1 MAKSLNELVHG
12 LFLQGLGQLLVL
24 NVDNKETLLG
34 NISFEKGKLTMRD
47 NGHLRDVKP
56 EIMAPCWESGLMG
69 GVYTSKVKQEW
80 ESLTFCGP
88 AHCELPIN
96 LSKTRQGALQVAEN
110 EFGDNLSTFFGS
122 VYRAYQ
128 LMLDNHYLPVVM
140 LKPVKIKTGEF
151 GLGVCDLR
159 AAPIDL
165 NVIRKVNDALR
176 ESIARQTELGV
187 EDMDLTSENFGK
199 MFGAYLD
206 EEK

>member
-24 NVDNKETLLG
+24 NVGNKETLLG
-34 NISFEKGKLTMRD
+34 NISIEKGKLIMRD
-47 NGHLRDVKP
+47 NGHLKDVKP
-56 EIMAPCWESGLMG
+56 EIMAPCWEYGLMG
-69 GVYTSKVKQEW
+69 GLYTSKVKQEW

-88 AHCELPIN
+88 AHCELPIS
-96 LSKTRQGALQVAEN
+96 LSKTRQGALKAAEN
-110 EFGDNLSTFFGS
+110 EFGDDLSTFFGS

-128 LMLDNHYLPVVM
+128 LMLDNYYLPVVM
-140 LKPVKIKTGEF
+140 LKPVKTKTGEL

-165 NVIRKVNDALR
+165 NVIRKVSDALR

-187 EDMDLTSENFGK
+187 EDMDLTSKDFDK
-199 MFGAYLD
+199 MFGTYL
-206 EEK
+206 EEDK